1 MLIESWIAA
10 LLFVLIA
17 VLGGIAMLGWIAASQ
32 RLNEEIIENKALV
45 EENAKLK
52 SKLSIA
58 RLYINLEEKK

>member
-17 VLGGIAMLGWIAASQ
+17 GLGGIALLGWISASQ
-32 RLNEEIIENKALV
+32 RLDEEIIENKALV